1 MLDVIKASDEAP
13 RDAIDGRHGRHFE
26 SVPGY
31 HQLHMVSQIV
41 EDALCRV
48 RIADIKEQASPPPT
62 ATMLGAAE
70 ASASERGGL
79 LPTYTLGLVAV
90 KSNLALFETGRRPS
104 FVRSWF

>member
-1 MLDVIKASDEAP
+1 VLDVIKASEEAP
-13 RDAIDGRHGRHFE
+13 RDAIDGRPGRHFE

-41 EDALCRV
+41 QDALCRV
-48 RIADIKEQASPPPT
+48 RIADI
-62 ATMLGAAE
+62 G
-70 ASASERGGL
+70 R
-79 LPTYTLGLVAV
+79 VAV